1 MNANGCDAGL
11 RAQIPVRLNT
21 TPTTRKGSTQVFTP
35 VFIGQQL
42 LNGLSFGATL
52 FLLASGLTLV
62 FGLMRIVN
70 MAHGAFYMLGGYMG
84 IVVSAL
90 SGNLLVGLIA
100 AIAVVGALAFFVEFV
115 LLRFVRG
122 QELPEVLL
130 TLGVSFVVADICLW
144 IFGGDPQQLPVA
156 VRPQGAFT
164 IGDFTYPWYGVFII
178 GVAILI
184 GISLAIIQSKTR
196 VGAIVRAGVDD
207 REMIS
212 AMGVNIR
219 WVFTGMFIVGAA
231 LAAIAGTIGAGRTPI
246 LQGVQNEVL
255 LYALVVIIIGG
266 LGSIAGAAVGSIA
279 IGLIDVFAKTWIPEF
294 AYFTVFLPMALVLV
308 IRPQGLFGKAA

>member
-1 MNANGCDAGL
+1 M
-11 RAQIPVRLNT
+11 
-21 TPTTRKGSTQVFTP
+21 FTP

-70 MAHGAFYMLGGYMG
+70 MAHGAFYMLGGYLG

-100 AIAVVGALAFFVEFV
+100 AIAVVGVLAFFVEFV

-130 TLGVSFVVADICLW
+130 TIGVSFIVADVCLW
-144 IFGGDPQQLPVA
+144 IFGGDPQQLPA
-156 VRPQGAFT
+156 DVRPQGAFT

-178 GVAILI
+178 GIALAV
-184 GISLAIIQSKTR
+184 GIALALVQAKTR

-219 WVFTGMFIVGAA
+219 WVFTGMFVVGAA
-231 LAAIAGTIGAGRTPI
+231 LAALAGTIGAGRTPI

-294 AYFTVFLPMALVLV
+294 AYFTVFLPMAIVLV
-308 IRPQGLFGKAA
+308 VRPQGLFGKAA

>member
-1 MNANGCDAGL
+1 ML
-11 RAQIPVRLNT
+11 IAQQI
-21 TPTTRKGSTQVFTP
+21 
-35 VFIGQQL
+35 

-84 IVVSAL
+84 IIVSAL

-100 AIAVVGALAFFVEFV
+100 AVAVVGAVAFFVEFV

-144 IFGGDPQQLPVA
+144 IFGGDPQQLPNA
-156 VRPQGAFT
+156 VRPQGTFT
-164 IGDFTYPWYGVFII
+164 IGELTYPWYGVFVI

-184 GISLAIIQSKTR
+184 GLALAIVQTKTR

-219 WVFTGMFIVGAA
+219 WVFTGMFVVGAA
-231 LAAIAGTIGAGRTPI
+231 LAAIGGTIGAGRTPI

-266 LGSIAGAAVGSIA
+266 LGSVAGAAVGSAA
-279 IGLIDVFAKTWIPEF
+279 IGLIDVFAKTYIPELS
-294 AYFTVFLPMALVLV
+294 YFTVFLPMALLLV
-308 IRPQGLFGKAA
+308 IRPHGLFGKAA